1 MASATVRIDDIDR
14 VRLITFDRPEVLNAF
29 DRELY
34 AAAAAALDDAA
45 GDDGIGAVVLTGAGR
60 AFSSGQDLRE
70 MAGLAARMAAPGDGA
85 TGPPADDGAPPASAF
100 PAFVDAV
107 QGFPKPLLA
116 AVNGLVLG
124 IGFTVLAHCDLVL
137 VAEGARLKTPFTEL
151 GVAPEAASSYLFPL
165 RLGWQR
171 AAHVLFSSTWVS
183 AEQLVEWGL
192 ALEVVPAGEVVE
204 RTLALARDIAAHPLA
219 SLMAT
224 KRLMLDA
231 QLPGVE
237 RARRQEDA
245 AFAELLG
252 ARATAAALEG
262 YATP

>member
-1 MASATVRIDDIDR
+1 
-14 VRLITFDRPEVLNAF
+14 
-29 DRELY
+29 
-34 AAAAAALDDAA
+34 
-45 GDDGIGAVVLTGAGR
+45 
-60 AFSSGQDLRE
+60 
-70 MAGLAARMAAPGDGA
+70 MAAPGNGADG
-85 TGPPADDGAPPASAF
+85 PHADDGAPASAF

-116 AVNGLVLG
+116 AVNGLGLG

-252 ARATAAALEG
+252 AHATATALEG